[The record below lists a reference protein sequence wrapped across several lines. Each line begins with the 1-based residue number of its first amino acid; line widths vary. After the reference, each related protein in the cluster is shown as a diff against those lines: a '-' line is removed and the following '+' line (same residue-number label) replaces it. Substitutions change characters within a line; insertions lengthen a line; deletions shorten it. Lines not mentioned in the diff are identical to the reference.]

1 MYKQA
6 TTKEQPMVKKIEKE
20 ERKFCNVALLPE
32 DHDKLKRLADDEQR
46 TMTRQLLSQNLGSD
60 VDLIAQCFDDL
71 LIDECLRIS
80 DRCMS
85 RYSFVRSGV
94 RGPLIGCVSPD

>member
-6 TTKEQPMVKKIEKE
+6 TTKGQPMVKTIKKE

-46 TMTRQLLSQNLGSD
+46 TMTRQLSDFGDPCGSSG
-60 VDLIAQCFDDL
+60 F
-71 LIDECLRIS
+71 E
-80 DRCMS
+80 
-85 RYSFVRSGV
+85 VRAE
-94 RGPLIGCVSPD
+94 GPSYIEV

>member
-6 TTKEQPMVKKIEKE
+6 TTRGQPMVKTIKKE

-46 TMTRQLLSQNLGSD
+46 TMTRQLSVILRKHYENLH
-60 VDLIAQCFDDL
+60 
-71 LIDECLRIS
+71 
-80 DRCMS
+80 
-85 RYSFVRSGV
+85 
-94 RGPLIGCVSPD
+94 GPDIV